1 MFANNLPL
9 HVRQFGY
16 WLCVAIVVVVLK
28 QFYSAATAAQL
39 QWQLYPL
46 VIVLETFSDLLF
58 EPTANAEWLDPVHH
72 ISIVKA
78 CAGINF
84 LIISLLGYCWLWR
97 HRPMPVW
104 VLMRA
109 LVLAWLTTLVANS
122 LRILLCIYLQAPLA
136 TLIGSTE
143 ATSHRFIGIAVYF
156 SCLWIQLSAFGGQR
170 FRQMAITAT
179 LIYLSVTVLI
189 PVFRAC
195 LLGSVLPSVHHLF
208 WVIGIPGFVLV
219 ISLLPKISINAIV
232 IRGLKPS
239 QNRDRAVGR
248 ISVASS
254 AKIRPIG

>member
-9 HVRQFGY
+9 GAKQLGY
-16 WLCVAIVVVVLK
+16 WLCVAIMVVLLK

-46 VIVLETFSDLLF
+46 VIVLESLSDLLF
-58 EPTANAEWLDPVHH
+58 EPTANAEWLDPIHH

-97 HRPMPVW
+97 DRPMPVW

-109 LVLAWLTTLVANS
+109 LVLAWLTALLANS
-122 LRILLCIYLQAPLA
+122 LRILLCIYAQAPLA

-143 ATSHRFIGIAVYF
+143 AASHRFIGIGVYF
-156 SCLWIQLSAFGGQR
+156 SCLWIQLSAFGVQR
-170 FRQMAITAT
+170 FGQMAVTTT
-179 LIYLSVTVLI
+179 LIYLGVTVLI

-195 LLGSVLPSVHHLF
+195 LLGSALPSAQHLF
-208 WVIGIPGFVLV
+208 WVIGFPVFIL
-219 ISLLPKISINAIV
+219 IMLTSLQYRSP
-232 IRGLKPS
+232 
-239 QNRDRAVGR
+239 
-248 ISVASS
+248 
-254 AKIRPIG
+254 

>member
-9 HVRQFGY
+9 GAKQLGY
-16 WLCVAIVVVVLK
+16 WLCVAIMVVLLK

-46 VIVLETFSDLLF
+46 VIVLENLSDLLF
-58 EPTANAEWLDPVHH
+58 EPTANAEWLDPIHH

-97 HRPMPVW
+97 DRPMPLW

-109 LVLAWLTTLVANS
+109 LVLAWLTALLANS
-122 LRILLCIYLQAPLA
+122 LRILLCIYAQAPLA

-143 ATSHRFIGIAVYF
+143 AASHRFIGIGVYF
-156 SCLWIQLSAFGGQR
+156 SCLWIQLSAFGVQR
-170 FRQMAITAT
+170 FGQMAVTAT

-189 PVFRAC
+189 PVFRSC
-195 LLGSVLPSVHHLF
+195 VLGIALPNVQHLF
-208 WVIGIPGFVLV
+208 WAIGIPVFML
-219 ISLLPKISINAIV
+219 IMLTSLQYRSP
-232 IRGLKPS
+232 
-239 QNRDRAVGR
+239 
-248 ISVASS
+248 
-254 AKIRPIG
+254 

>member
-9 HVRQFGY
+9 RVKQLGY
-16 WLCVAIVVVVLK
+16 WLCVAIMVVALK
-28 QFYSAATAAQL
+28 QFYSEATSAQL

-46 VIVLETFSDLLF
+46 VITLETFSDLLF
-58 EPTANAEWLDPVHH
+58 EPTANAEWLDPIHH

-97 HRPMPVW
+97 DRPMPLW

-109 LVLAWLTTLVANS
+109 LVLAWLTALMANS
-122 LRILLCIYLQAPLA
+122 LRILLCIYTQAPLA

-143 ATSHRFIGIAVYF
+143 AASHRFIGIAVYF
-156 SCLWIQLSAFGGQR
+156 SCLSIQLSAFSVQS
-170 FRQMAITAT
+170 FRQMAVTAA

-195 LLGSVLPSVHHLF
+195 ILGIALPSMQHLF
-208 WVIGIPGFVLV
+208 WVIGFPVFMLV
-219 ISLLPKISINAIV
+219 MLTSLQYRSP
-232 IRGLKPS
+232 
-239 QNRDRAVGR
+239 
-248 ISVASS
+248 
-254 AKIRPIG
+254 